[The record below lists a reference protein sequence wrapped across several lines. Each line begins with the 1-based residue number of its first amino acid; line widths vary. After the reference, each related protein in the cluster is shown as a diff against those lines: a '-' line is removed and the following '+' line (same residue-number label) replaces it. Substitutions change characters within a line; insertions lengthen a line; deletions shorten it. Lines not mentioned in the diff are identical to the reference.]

1 MPTVLSFV
9 PFCGDEGDLVYMYEM
24 TECLE
29 ADLYNL
35 FILTPSS
42 HKVSGTQ
49 MIKFGCFHAINVF
62 FFFNFLL
69 YFSWNISFQMSF
81 PFLTG

>member
-9 PFCGDEGDLVYMYEM
+9 PFCGDEGDILYMYEM
-24 TECLE
+24 TECPE

-35 FILTPSS
+35 FILTLSS
-42 HKVSGTQ
+42 YKVTGTQ
-49 MIKFGCFHAINVF
+49 MIKFGCFYAINVF
-62 FFFNFLL
+62 CLNFIH
-69 YFSWNISFQMSF
+69 YFRWNISFQMSF

>member
-62 FFFNFLL
+62 FFLTSFSILVGISRFKCLFL
-69 YFSWNISFQMSF
+69 F
-81 PFLTG
+81 